1 MFIFVKYLN
10 KIRFLR
16 RNKFMRY
23 VFLIFVVIPNA
34 FSQSNPE
41 ETYSEKDSFV
51 NLEDI
56 VVTATKTPKR
66 KTNSPIIVNVI
77 NSESI
82 RNVQACNLSESLS
95 FQTGLRV
102 ETDCQTCNY
111 TQLRINGMSG
121 GFSQILI
128 NGRPTF
134 SPLMGLY
141 ALEQFPSN
149 MIEKIEVLKGG
160 GSTLYGS
167 SAIGGTV
174 NIITKIP
181 KENSSQIEFNT
192 YSIDRQSNDY
202 SILGNSSIVSTSK
215 KAGVSLF
222 VNKREREAYDYNGD
236 GFSELP
242 YLNNISLGANMYYMI
257 KENQKLDFSFNSIYE
272 NRYGGEITDQNPA
285 HLAEQSEERTHNIFA
300 GGIDYQINFNNYD
313 SSFITYVAYQNTDRE
328 HYTGIKP
335 DDDAIELDA
344 FLKNPP
350 YGVSNVE
357 TINTGFQLNHMIS
370 PFVSGD
376 NVLTLGVD
384 YLHDRVFDE
393 IPSYSYLVDQV
404 SKDLGIFLQSD
415 WEINQKL
422 SLLTGL
428 RADFHNYVDKLIY
441 SPRASLLY
449 KANDNLQFRLGYGTG
464 FRAPQAF
471 DTDLHIAFAGGG
483 ISRVRLSPDLNEEK
497 SESFNLSLNY
507 DKAKENWIAG
517 FTMDL
522 FYNQLN
528 NAFILQ
534 PIGQDEFGE
543 VFEKQNGQSAIIK
556 GINLEA
562 RANFNRLIQ
571 IEGGYTM
578 QSSRFD
584 NAVEYIDEVSGI
596 KEFIRTPDNYG
607 YAVLTYNNYNISST
621 LNYVYTGSMK
631 VPHFAG
637 TPNQLV
643 DEIVTTNSFSE
654 LSLKFN
660 YNIPTDLVSLDL
672 YVGIKNIFNQYQSD
686 FDLGKNRDSNYVYGP
701 AKPRTTYFGVR
712 LNF

>member
-1 MFIFVKYLN
+1 
-10 KIRFLR
+10 
-16 RNKFMRY
+16 MRY
-23 VFLIFVVIPNA
+23 LVLVFVVITNA
-34 FSQSNPE
+34 FSQSILELNYNL
-41 ETYSEKDSFV
+41 TDSIV

-66 KTNSPIIVNVI
+66 KINSPITINVI
-77 NSESI
+77 NSQVI
-82 RNVQACNLSESLS
+82 RDVQACNLSETLS

-149 MIEKIEVLKGG
+149 MIEKIEIMKGG

-192 YSIDRQSNDY
+192 LSIDRQSNDY
-202 SILGNSSIVSTSK
+202 SILGNSSIVSESR

-222 VNKREREAYDYNGD
+222 VNKREREVYDNNQD

-242 YLNNISLGANMYYMI
+242 YLNNISFGANMYYMI
-257 KENQKLDFSFNSIYE
+257 KENQKLDVSFSSIYE
-272 NRYGGEITDQNPA
+272 YRYGGGIKERGPA

-300 GGIDYQINFNNYD
+300 GGIDYQINFNNFD
-313 SSFITYVAYQNTDRE
+313 SSLITYLAYQNTNRE

-335 DDDAIELDA
+335 DDGIELDV
-344 FLKNPP
+344 FLNNPP
-350 YGVSNVE
+350 YGNSYVK
-357 TINTGFQLNHMIS
+357 TLNTGFQLNHMIS
-370 PFVSGD
+370 PFFDGD

-393 IPSYSYLVDQV
+393 IPSYNYLVDQE

-428 RADFHNYVDKLIY
+428 RADFHNYVDKTIY

-449 KANDNLQFRLGYGTG
+449 KANDNLQFRFGYGTG
-464 FRAPQAF
+464 FRAAQAL

-483 ISRVRLSPDLNEEK
+483 ISRVSLSPDLNEEK
-497 SESFNLSLNY
+497 SESLNLSVNY

-517 FTMDL
+517 FTVDL
-522 FYNQLN
+522 FYNQLQ

-543 VFEKQNGQSAIIK
+543 VFEKQNGQGAVIK

-562 RANFNRLIQ
+562 RANFNRVIQ
-571 IEGGYTM
+571 LEGGYTI

-584 NAVEYIDEVSGI
+584 NTVEYIEGISGI
-596 KEFIRTPDNYG
+596 KEFIRTPNNYG
-607 YAVLTYNNYNISST
+607 YAVLTHTKGNISST

-631 VPHFAG
+631 VPHFTGA
-637 TPNQLV
+637 PNQLV

-672 YVGIKNIFNQYQSD
+672 YIGIKNIFNQYQSD
-686 FDLGKNRDSNYVYGP
+686 FDIGKNRDSNYVYGP
-701 AKPRTTYFGVR
+701 AKPRATYFGVM
-712 LNF
+712 LNFQ

>member
-1 MFIFVKYLN
+1 MRKLLIF
-10 KIRFLR
+10 
-16 RNKFMRY
+16 
-23 VFLIFVVIPNA
+23 FVVINNA
-34 FSQSNPE
+34 FSQSIPQVA
-41 ETYSEKDSFV
+41 YSQQDSIL
-51 NLEDI
+51 NLDDI

-66 KTNSPIIVNVI
+66 KTNSPIIINVI
-77 NSESI
+77 NSKVI

-149 MIEKIEVLKGG
+149 MIEKIEVMKGG

-181 KENSSQIEFNT
+181 KENSSQIEFN
-192 YSIDRQSNDY
+192 SHLIDGQAMDY
-202 SILGNSSIVSTSK
+202 SILGNSNIVSESK
-215 KAGVSLF
+215 KAGLSLF
-222 VNKREREAYDYNGD
+222 VNKREREAYDNNND
-236 GFSELP
+236 HFSELP
-242 YLNNISLGANMYYMI
+242 YLNNISFGTNMYYMP
-257 KENQKLDFSFNSIYE
+257 KENQKLDVSFSSIYE
-272 NRYGGEITDQNPA
+272 YRYGGELREQNQA
-285 HLAEQSEERTHNIFA
+285 SLAEQSEERTHNIFA
-300 GGIDYQINFNNYD
+300 GGIDYHINFNNYD
-313 SSFITYVAYQNTDRE
+313 SSLITYLAYQNTDRE

-335 DDDAIELDA
+335 DATAAAALEA
-344 FLKNPP
+344 FLRNPP
-350 YGVSNVE
+350 YGDSYVE
-357 TINTGFQLNHMIS
+357 TLNTGFQLNHMIS
-370 PFVSGD
+370 PFFSGD
-376 NVLTLGVD
+376 NVLTVGVD
-384 YLHDRVFDE
+384 YLYESVFDE
-393 IPSYSYLVDQV
+393 IPLYNYLIDQV

-415 WEINQKL
+415 WEINQNL

-428 RADFHNYVDKLIY
+428 RADFHNYVDKTIF

-449 KANDNLQFRLGYGTG
+449 KANDDLQFRLGYGTG
-464 FRAPQAF
+464 FRAPQAL

-483 ISRVRLSPDLNEEK
+483 VSRVRLSSKLKEES
-497 SESFNLSLNY
+497 SESLNLSVNY
-507 DKAKENWIAG
+507 DKARENWIAG
-517 FTMDL
+517 FTVDL
-522 FYNQLN
+522 FYNQLY

-534 PIGQDEFGE
+534 PIGQDAFGE
-543 VFEKQNGQSAIIK
+543 VFEKQNGQGALIK

-571 IEGGYTM
+571 LEGGYTL
-578 QSSRFD
+578 QSSVFD
-584 NAVEYIDEVSGI
+584 NGVEYIEGIPGI

-607 YAVLTYNNYNISST
+607 YAVITFSKNKISST
-621 LNYVYTGSMK
+621 LNFVYTGSMK

-637 TPNQLV
+637 APNQQV
-643 DEIVTTNSFSE
+643 DEIITTDSFSQ

-660 YNIPTDLVSLDL
+660 YTIPRTNIISLDV
-672 YVGIKNIFNQYQSD
+672 YTGIKNIFNQYQSD
-686 FDLGKNRDSNYVYGP
+686 FDIGKYRDSNFIYGP
-701 AKPRTTYFGVR
+701 AQPRTSYLGVR
-712 LNF
+712 INF

>member
-1 MFIFVKYLN
+1 
-10 KIRFLR
+10 
-16 RNKFMRY
+16 MRY
-23 VFLIFVVIPNA
+23 LVLIFVVITNA

-41 ETYSEKDSFV
+41 ANYFKKDSIV

-82 RNVQACNLSESLS
+82 LNVQACNLSESLS

-149 MIEKIEVLKGG
+149 MIEKIEVMKGG

-181 KENSSQIEFNT
+181 KGNSSQIEFNT
-192 YSIDRQSNDY
+192 HSIDRQSNDY

-215 KAGVSLF
+215 KEGLSLF

-236 GFSELP
+236 RFSELP
-242 YLNNISLGANMYYMI
+242 YLYNISFGANMYYMP
-257 KENQKLDFSFNSIYE
+257 KENQKLDISFSSIYE
-272 NRYGGEITDQNPA
+272 YRCGGEITDQNPA
-285 HLAEQSEERTHNIFA
+285 HLAEQSEERTHNIFS

-313 SSFITYVAYQNTDRE
+313 SSLITYVAYQITDRE

-335 DDDAIELDA
+335 DNDAIELDA

-350 YGVSNVE
+350 YGDSYVQTLNK
-357 TINTGFQLNHMIS
+357 GFQLNHMIS
-370 PFVSGD
+370 PFFDGD

-393 IPSYSYLVDQV
+393 IPSYNYLVDQE

-415 WEINQKL
+415 WEINENI

-428 RADFHNYVDKLIY
+428 RADFHNYVDKTIY

-449 KANDNLQFRLGYGTG
+449 KTNDNLQFRFGYGTG
-464 FRAPQAF
+464 FRAPQAL

-483 ISRVRLSPDLNEEK
+483 ISRVSLSPDLNEEK
-497 SESFNLSLNY
+497 SESLNLSVNY
-507 DKAKENWIAG
+507 DKAKENLIAG
-517 FTMDL
+517 FTVDL
-522 FYNQLN
+522 FYNQLQ

-534 PIGQDEFGE
+534 PIGQDSFGE
-543 VFEKQNGQSAIIK
+543 VFEKQNGQGALIK
-556 GINLEA
+556 GLNLEA
-562 RANFNRLIQ
+562 RANFNRVIQ
-571 IEGGYTM
+571 LEGGYTI

-584 NAVEYIDEVSGI
+584 NAVEYLEGISGI
-596 KEFIRTPDNYG
+596 KEFIRTPENYG
-607 YAVLTYNNYNISST
+607 YAVLTYTNKNISST
-621 LNYVYTGSMK
+621 INYVYTGSMI

-637 TPNQLV
+637 APNQLV

-660 YNIPTDLVSLDL
+660 YNIPTDLISLDL

-686 FDLGKNRDSNYVYGP
+686 FDIGKNRDSNYIYGP

>member
-1 MFIFVKYLN
+1 M
-10 KIRFLR
+10 R

-23 VFLIFVVIPNA
+23 LVLVFVVITNA
-34 FSQSNPE
+34 FSQSILELNYNL
-41 ETYSEKDSFV
+41 TDSIV

-66 KTNSPIIVNVI
+66 KINSPIIINVI
-77 NSESI
+77 NSQAI
-82 RNVQACNLSESLS
+82 RDVQACNLSETLS

-149 MIEKIEVLKGG
+149 MIEKIEIMKGG

-192 YSIDRQSNDY
+192 LSIDRQSNDY
-202 SILGNSSIVSTSK
+202 SILGNSSIISESR

-222 VNKREREAYDYNGD
+222 VNKREREVYDNNQD

-242 YLNNISLGANMYYMI
+242 YLNNISFGANMYYMI
-257 KENQKLDFSFNSIYE
+257 KENQKLDVSFSSIYE
-272 NRYGGEITDQNPA
+272 YRYGGEIKERGPA

-300 GGIDYQINFNNYD
+300 GGIDYQINFNNFD
-313 SSFITYVAYQNTDRE
+313 SSLITYLAYQNTNRE
-328 HYTGIKP
+328 HYTGIIP
-335 DDDAIELDA
+335 DDGIELDV
-344 FLKNPP
+344 FLNNPP
-350 YGVSNVE
+350 YGNSYVK
-357 TINTGFQLNHMIS
+357 TLNTGFQLNHMIS
-370 PFVSGD
+370 PFFDGD

-393 IPSYSYLVDQV
+393 IPSYNYLVNQE

-428 RADFHNYVDKLIY
+428 RADFHNYVDKTIY

-449 KANDNLQFRLGYGTG
+449 KANDNLQFRFGYGTG
-464 FRAPQAF
+464 FRAAQAL

-483 ISRVRLSPDLNEEK
+483 ISRVSLSPDLNEEK
-497 SESFNLSLNY
+497 SESLNLSVNY

-517 FTMDL
+517 FTVDL
-522 FYNQLN
+522 FYNQLQ

-543 VFEKQNGQSAIIK
+543 VFEKQNGQGAVIK

-562 RANFNRLIQ
+562 RANFNRVIQ
-571 IEGGYTM
+571 LEGGYTI

-584 NAVEYIDEVSGI
+584 NTVEYIEGISGI
-596 KEFIRTPDNYG
+596 KEFIRTPNNYG
-607 YAVLTYNNYNISST
+607 YAVLTHTKGNISST

-637 TPNQLV
+637 APNQLV

-672 YVGIKNIFNQYQSD
+672 YIGIKNIFNQYQSD
-686 FDLGKNRDSNYVYGP
+686 FDIGKNRDSNYVYGP
-701 AKPRTTYFGVR
+701 AKPRATYFGVM
-712 LNF
+712 LNFQ

>member
-1 MFIFVKYLN
+1 
-10 KIRFLR
+10 
-16 RNKFMRY
+16 MRY
-23 VFLIFVVIPNA
+23 LILIFVVIPNA
-34 FSQSNPE
+34 FSQSVLELN
-41 ETYSEKDSFV
+41 YSNTDSIV
-51 NLEDI
+51 NLKDI

-66 KTNSPIIVNVI
+66 KINSPVIINVI
-77 NSESI
+77 SSQAI

-95 FQTGLRV
+95 FQSGLRV

-121 GFSQILI
+121 GFSQVLI

-149 MIEKIEVLKGG
+149 MIEKIEVMKGG

-181 KENSSQIEFNT
+181 KENKSQIEFNT
-192 YSIDRQSNDY
+192 LSIDRQSNDY
-202 SILGNSSIVSTSK
+202 SIVGNSSIVSESG
-215 KAGVSLF
+215 KAGASLF
-222 VNKREREAYDYNGD
+222 MNKREREIYDNNQD

-242 YLNNISLGANMYYMI
+242 YLNNISYGANMYYI
-257 KENQKLDFSFNSIYE
+257 LKENQKLDVSFSSIYE
-272 NRYGGEITDQNPA
+272 YRYGGGINMRGPA
-285 HLAEQSEERTHNIFA
+285 HLAEQSEERIHNIFV

-313 SSFITYVAYQNTDRE
+313 SSLITYLAYQNTNRE

-335 DDDAIELDA
+335 DNNGIEMDE
-344 FLKNPP
+344 FLNNPP
-350 YGVSNVE
+350 YGNSYLK
-357 TINTGFQLNHMIS
+357 TLNTGFQLNHMIS
-370 PFVSGD
+370 PFFQGD

-384 YLHDRVFDE
+384 YLQDSVFDN
-393 IPSYSYLVDQV
+393 IPSYNYLVNQE
-404 SKDLGIFLQSD
+404 SKDIGIFIQSD

-428 RADFHNYVDKLIY
+428 RADFHNYVDKTIY

-449 KANDNLQFRLGYGTG
+449 KANDNLQFRFGYGTG
-464 FRAPQAF
+464 FRAPQAL

-483 ISRVRLSPDLNEEK
+483 ISRVSLSPELIEEK
-497 SESFNLSLNY
+497 SESLNLSVNY

-517 FTMDL
+517 FTVDL
-522 FYNQLN
+522 FYNQLQ
-528 NAFILQ
+528 NAFIIQ
-534 PIGQDEFGE
+534 PAGQDEFGE
-543 VFEKQNGQSAIIK
+543 IFEKQNGQGALIK
-556 GINLEA
+556 GINLEV
-562 RANFNRLIQ
+562 RANLNRVIQ
-571 IEGGYTM
+571 LEGGYTI

-584 NAVEYIDEVSGI
+584 TAVEYINGVYGI
-596 KEFIRTPDNYG
+596 KEFIRTPKNYG
-607 YAVLTYNNYNISST
+607 YAVLTHSKDNISST

-637 TPNQLV
+637 APNQLV
-643 DEIVTTNSFSE
+643 DEIFTSDSFSE

-660 YNIPTDLVSLDL
+660 YNIPTDLVSIDL
-672 YVGIKNIFNQYQSD
+672 YVGIKNIFNQYQND
-686 FDLGKNRDSNYVYGP
+686 FDIGKNRDSNYVYGP
-701 AKPRTTYFGVR
+701 AKPRAIYFGVR

>member
-1 MFIFVKYLN
+1 M
-10 KIRFLR
+10 R

-23 VFLIFVVIPNA
+23 LVLVFVVITNA
-34 FSQSNPE
+34 FSQSILELN
-41 ETYSEKDSFV
+41 YNLSDSVV

-66 KTNSPIIVNVI
+66 KINSPIIINVI
-77 NSESI
+77 NSQVI
-82 RNVQACNLSESLS
+82 RDVQACNLSETLS

-149 MIEKIEVLKGG
+149 MIEKIEIMKGG

-192 YSIDRQSNDY
+192 LSIDRQSNDY
-202 SILGNSSIVSTSK
+202 SIHGNSSIVSESR

-222 VNKREREAYDYNGD
+222 VNKREREVYDNNQD

-242 YLNNISLGANMYYMI
+242 YLNNISFGANMYYML
-257 KENQKLDFSFNSIYE
+257 KENQKLDVSFSSIYE
-272 NRYGGEITDQNPA
+272 YRYGGGIKERGPA

-300 GGIDYQINFNNYD
+300 GGIDYQINFNNFD
-313 SSFITYVAYQNTDRE
+313 SSLITYLAYQNTNRE

-335 DDDAIELDA
+335 DDGIELDV
-344 FLKNPP
+344 FLNNPP
-350 YGVSNVE
+350 YGNSYVK
-357 TINTGFQLNHMIS
+357 TLNTGFQLNHMIS
-370 PFVSGD
+370 PFFDGD

-393 IPSYSYLVDQV
+393 IPSYNYLVDQE

-428 RADFHNYVDKLIY
+428 RADFHNYVDKTIY

-449 KANDNLQFRLGYGTG
+449 KANDNLQFRFGYGTG
-464 FRAPQAF
+464 FRAAQAL

-483 ISRVRLSPDLNEEK
+483 ISRVSLSPDLNEEK
-497 SESFNLSLNY
+497 SESLNLSVNY

-517 FTMDL
+517 FTVDL
-522 FYNQLN
+522 FYNQLQ

-534 PIGQDEFGE
+534 PISQDEFGE
-543 VFEKQNGQSAIIK
+543 VFEKQNGQGAVIK

-562 RANFNRLIQ
+562 RANFNRVIQ
-571 IEGGYTM
+571 LEGGYTI

-584 NAVEYIDEVSGI
+584 NTVEYIEGISGI
-596 KEFIRTPDNYG
+596 KEFIRTPNNYG
-607 YAVLTYNNYNISST
+607 YAVLTHTKGNISST

-637 TPNQLV
+637 APNQLV

-672 YVGIKNIFNQYQSD
+672 YIGIKNIFNQYQSD
-686 FDLGKNRDSNYVYGP
+686 FDIGKNRDSNYVYGP
-701 AKPRTTYFGVR
+701 AKPRATYFGVM
-712 LNF
+712 LNFQ

>member
-1 MFIFVKYLN
+1 
-10 KIRFLR
+10 
-16 RNKFMRY
+16 MRY
-23 VFLIFVVIPNA
+23 LFLIFVVIPNA

-41 ETYSEKDSFV
+41 ETNSEKDTFI

-192 YSIDRQSNDY
+192 HSIDRQSNDY
-202 SILGNSSIVSTSK
+202 SILGNSSIVSASK

-242 YLNNISLGANMYYMI
+242 YLNNISVGANMYYMVN
-257 KENQKLDFSFNSIYE
+257 ENQKLDFSFSSIYE

-313 SSFITYVAYQNTDRE
+313 SSFITFVAYQNTDRE

-350 YGVSNVE
+350 YGVSYVE

-370 PFVSGD
+370 PFFSGD

-404 SKDLGIFLQSD
+404 SKGLGIFLQSD

-483 ISRVRLSPDLNEEK
+483 ISRVNLSPDLNEEK

-571 IEGGYTM
+571 IEGGYTI

-584 NAVEYIDEVSGI
+584 NAVEYIDEVPGI

-621 LNYVYTGSMK
+621 LNYLYTGSMK

-660 YNIPTDLVSLDL
+660 YNIPTALVSLDL

>member
-1 MFIFVKYLN
+1 M
-10 KIRFLR
+10 R

-23 VFLIFVVIPNA
+23 LVLVFVVITNA
-34 FSQSNPE
+34 FSQSILELNYNL
-41 ETYSEKDSFV
+41 TDSIV

-66 KTNSPIIVNVI
+66 KINSPIIINVI
-77 NSESI
+77 NSQAI
-82 RNVQACNLSESLS
+82 RDVQACNLSETLS

-149 MIEKIEVLKGG
+149 MIEKIEIMKGG

-192 YSIDRQSNDY
+192 LSIDRQSNDY
-202 SILGNSSIVSTSK
+202 SIHGNSSIVSESR

-222 VNKREREAYDYNGD
+222 VNKREREVYDNNQD

-242 YLNNISLGANMYYMI
+242 YLNNISFGANMYYML
-257 KENQKLDFSFNSIYE
+257 KENQKLDVSFSSIYE
-272 NRYGGEITDQNPA
+272 YRYGGGIKERGPA

-300 GGIDYQINFNNYD
+300 GGIDYQINFNNFD
-313 SSFITYVAYQNTDRE
+313 SSLITYLAYQNTNRE

-335 DDDAIELDA
+335 DDGIELDV
-344 FLKNPP
+344 FLNNPP
-350 YGVSNVE
+350 YGNSYVK
-357 TINTGFQLNHMIS
+357 TLNTGFQLNHMIS
-370 PFVSGD
+370 PFFDGD

-393 IPSYSYLVDQV
+393 IPSYNYLVDQE

-428 RADFHNYVDKLIY
+428 RADFHNYVDKTIY

-449 KANDNLQFRLGYGTG
+449 KANDNLQFRFGYGTG
-464 FRAPQAF
+464 FRAAQAL

-483 ISRVRLSPDLNEEK
+483 ISRVSLSPDLNEEK
-497 SESFNLSLNY
+497 SESLNLSVNY

-517 FTMDL
+517 FTVDL
-522 FYNQLN
+522 FYNQLQ

-534 PIGQDEFGE
+534 PISQDEFGE
-543 VFEKQNGQSAIIK
+543 VFEKQNGQGAVIK

-562 RANFNRLIQ
+562 RANFNRVIQ
-571 IEGGYTM
+571 LEGGYTI

-584 NAVEYIDEVSGI
+584 NTVEYIEGISGI
-596 KEFIRTPDNYG
+596 KEFIRTPNNYG
-607 YAVLTYNNYNISST
+607 YAVLTHTKGNISST

-637 TPNQLV
+637 APNQLV

-672 YVGIKNIFNQYQSD
+672 YIGIKNIFNQYQSD
-686 FDLGKNRDSNYVYGP
+686 FDIGKNRDSNYVYGP
-701 AKPRTTYFGVR
+701 AKPRATYFGVM
-712 LNF
+712 LNFQ

>member
-1 MFIFVKYLN
+1 M
-10 KIRFLR
+10 R

-23 VFLIFVVIPNA
+23 LVLVFVVITNA
-34 FSQSNPE
+34 FSQSILELN
-41 ETYSEKDSFV
+41 YNLSDSVV

-66 KTNSPIIVNVI
+66 KINSPIIINVI
-77 NSESI
+77 NSQVI
-82 RNVQACNLSESLS
+82 RDVQACNLSETLS

-149 MIEKIEVLKGG
+149 MIEKIEIMKGG

-192 YSIDRQSNDY
+192 LSIDRQSNDY
-202 SILGNSSIVSTSK
+202 SILGNSSIISESR

-222 VNKREREAYDYNGD
+222 VNKREREVYDNNQD

-242 YLNNISLGANMYYMI
+242 YLNNISFGANMYYMI
-257 KENQKLDFSFNSIYE
+257 KENQKLDVSFSSIYE
-272 NRYGGEITDQNPA
+272 YRYGGGIKERGPA

-300 GGIDYQINFNNYD
+300 GGIDYQINFNNFD
-313 SSFITYVAYQNTDRE
+313 SSLITYLAYQNTNRE

-335 DDDAIELDA
+335 DDGIELDV
-344 FLKNPP
+344 FLNNPP
-350 YGVSNVE
+350 YGNSYVK
-357 TINTGFQLNHMIS
+357 TLNTGFQLNHMIS
-370 PFVSGD
+370 PFFVGD

-393 IPSYSYLVDQV
+393 IPSYNYLVDQE

-428 RADFHNYVDKLIY
+428 RADFHNYVDKTIY

-449 KANDNLQFRLGYGTG
+449 KANDNLQFRFGYGTG
-464 FRAPQAF
+464 FRAAQAL

-483 ISRVRLSPDLNEEK
+483 ISRVSLSPDLNEEK
-497 SESFNLSLNY
+497 SESLNLSVNY

-517 FTMDL
+517 FTVDL
-522 FYNQLN
+522 FYNQLQ

-534 PIGQDEFGE
+534 PISQDEFGE
-543 VFEKQNGQSAIIK
+543 VFEKQNGQGAVIK

-562 RANFNRLIQ
+562 RANFNRVIQ
-571 IEGGYTM
+571 LEGGYTI

-584 NAVEYIDEVSGI
+584 NTVEYIEGISGI
-596 KEFIRTPDNYG
+596 KEFVRTPNNYG
-607 YAVLTYNNYNISST
+607 YAVLTHTKGNISST

-637 TPNQLV
+637 APNQLV

-672 YVGIKNIFNQYQSD
+672 YIGIKNIFNQYQSD
-686 FDLGKNRDSNYVYGP
+686 FDIGKNRDSNYVYGP
-701 AKPRTTYFGVR
+701 AKPRATYFGVM
-712 LNF
+712 LNFQ

>member
-1 MFIFVKYLN
+1 
-10 KIRFLR
+10 
-16 RNKFMRY
+16 MRY
-23 VFLIFVVIPNA
+23 LFLIFVVIPNA
-34 FSQSNPE
+34 FSQSKLE
-41 ETYSEKDSFV
+41 ETYSKKDSFV

-66 KTNSPIIVNVI
+66 KTNSPIIINVI

-134 SPLMGLY
+134 NPLMGLY

-181 KENSSQIEFNT
+181 KENSSQIEFST

-202 SILGNSSIVSTSK
+202 SILGNSSIVSASK

-222 VNKREREAYDYNGD
+222 VNKREREAYDNND
-236 GFSELP
+236 DRFSELP
-242 YLNNISLGANMYYMI
+242 YLNNISFGANMYYMP
-257 KENQKLDFSFNSIYE
+257 KENQKLDFNFNYIYE

-313 SSFITYVAYQNTDRE
+313 SSFITYLAYQNTDRD

-335 DDDAIELDA
+335 DDDSIELDA

-350 YGVSNVE
+350 YGVSYVE

-370 PFVSGD
+370 PFFSGD

-483 ISRVRLSPDLNEEK
+483 ISRVSLSPDLNEEK

-571 IEGGYTM
+571 LEGGYTI
-578 QSSRFD
+578 QSSTFN
-584 NAVEYIDEVSGI
+584 NAVEYIEGIPRI
-596 KEFIRTPDNYG
+596 KEFIRTPDDYG
-607 YAVLTYNNYNISST
+607 YAVLTYTKNNISST

-637 TPNQLV
+637 APNQLV
-643 DEIVTTNSFSE
+643 DEIVTTDSFSE

-660 YNIPTDLVSLDL
+660 YNIPTDIISLDL
-672 YVGIKNIFNQYQSD
+672 YAGIKNIFNQYQSD
-686 FDLGKNRDSNYVYGP
+686 FDLGKSRDSNYVYGP

>member
-1 MFIFVKYLN
+1 
-10 KIRFLR
+10 
-16 RNKFMRY
+16 MRY
-23 VFLIFVVIPNA
+23 LFLIFVVIPNA
-34 FSQSNPE
+34 FSQSKLE
-41 ETYSEKDSFV
+41 ETYSKKDSFV

-66 KTNSPIIVNVI
+66 KTNSPIIINVI

-149 MIEKIEVLKGG
+149 MIEKIEIMKGG

-192 YSIDRQSNDY
+192 LSIDRQSNDY
-202 SILGNSSIVSTSK
+202 SIHGNSSIVSESR

-222 VNKREREAYDYNGD
+222 VNKREREVYDNNQD

-242 YLNNISLGANMYYMI
+242 YLNNISFGANMYYMLE
-257 KENQKLDFSFNSIYE
+257 ENQKLDVSFSSIYE
-272 NRYGGEITDQNPA
+272 YRYGGGIKERGPA

-300 GGIDYQINFNNYD
+300 GGIDYQINFNNFD
-313 SSFITYVAYQNTDRE
+313 SSLITYLAYQNTNRE

-335 DDDAIELDA
+335 DDGIELDV
-344 FLKNPP
+344 FLNNPP
-350 YGVSNVE
+350 YGNSYVK
-357 TINTGFQLNHMIS
+357 TLNTGFQLNHMIS
-370 PFVSGD
+370 PFFDGD

-393 IPSYSYLVDQV
+393 IPSYNYLVDQE

-428 RADFHNYVDKLIY
+428 RADFHNYVDKTIY

-449 KANDNLQFRLGYGTG
+449 KANDNLQFRFGYGTG
-464 FRAPQAF
+464 FRAAQAL

-483 ISRVRLSPDLNEEK
+483 ISRVSLSPDLNEEK
-497 SESFNLSLNY
+497 SESLNLSVNY

-517 FTMDL
+517 FTVDL
-522 FYNQLN
+522 FYNQLQ

-543 VFEKQNGQSAIIK
+543 VFEKQNGQGAVIK

-562 RANFNRLIQ
+562 RANFNRVIQ
-571 IEGGYTM
+571 LEGGYTI

-584 NAVEYIDEVSGI
+584 NTVEYIEGISGI
-596 KEFIRTPDNYG
+596 KEFIRTPNNYG
-607 YAVLTYNNYNISST
+607 YAVLTHTKGNISST

-637 TPNQLV
+637 APNQLV

-672 YVGIKNIFNQYQSD
+672 YIGIKNIFNQYQSD
-686 FDLGKNRDSNYVYGP
+686 FDIGKNRDSNYVYGP
-701 AKPRTTYFGVR
+701 AKPRATYFGVM
-712 LNF
+712 LNFQ

>member
-1 MFIFVKYLN
+1 M
-10 KIRFLR
+10 R

-23 VFLIFVVIPNA
+23 LVLVFVVITNA
-34 FSQSNPE
+34 FSQSILELNYNL
-41 ETYSEKDSFV
+41 TDSIV

-66 KTNSPIIVNVI
+66 KINSPIIINVI
-77 NSESI
+77 NSQAI
-82 RNVQACNLSESLS
+82 RDVQACNLSETLS

-149 MIEKIEVLKGG
+149 MIEKIEIMKGG

-192 YSIDRQSNDY
+192 LSIDRQSNDY
-202 SILGNSSIVSTSK
+202 SILGNSSIISESR

-222 VNKREREAYDYNGD
+222 VNKREREVYDNNQD

-242 YLNNISLGANMYYMI
+242 YLNNISFGANMYYMI
-257 KENQKLDFSFNSIYE
+257 KENQKLDVSFSSIYE
-272 NRYGGEITDQNPA
+272 YRYGGGIKERGPA

-300 GGIDYQINFNNYD
+300 GGIDYQINFNNFD
-313 SSFITYVAYQNTDRE
+313 SSLITYLAYQNTNRE

-335 DDDAIELDA
+335 DDGIELDV
-344 FLKNPP
+344 FLNNPP
-350 YGVSNVE
+350 YGNSYVK
-357 TINTGFQLNHMIS
+357 TLNTGFQLNHMIS
-370 PFVSGD
+370 PFFDGD

-393 IPSYSYLVDQV
+393 IPSYNYLVDQE

-428 RADFHNYVDKLIY
+428 RADFHNYVDKTIY

-449 KANDNLQFRLGYGTG
+449 KANDNLQFRFGYGTG
-464 FRAPQAF
+464 FRAAQAL

-483 ISRVRLSPDLNEEK
+483 ISRVSLSPDLNEEK
-497 SESFNLSLNY
+497 SESLNLSVNY

-517 FTMDL
+517 FTVDL
-522 FYNQLN
+522 FYNQLQ

-543 VFEKQNGQSAIIK
+543 VFEKQNGQGAVIK

-562 RANFNRLIQ
+562 RANFNRVIQ
-571 IEGGYTM
+571 LEGGYTI

-584 NAVEYIDEVSGI
+584 NTVEYIEGISGI
-596 KEFIRTPDNYG
+596 KEFVRTPNNYG
-607 YAVLTYNNYNISST
+607 YAVLTHTKGNISST

-637 TPNQLV
+637 APNQLV

-672 YVGIKNIFNQYQSD
+672 YIGIKNIFNQYQSD
-686 FDLGKNRDSNYVYGP
+686 FDIGKNRDSNYVYGP
-701 AKPRTTYFGVR
+701 AKPRATYFGVM
-712 LNF
+712 LNFQ

>member
-1 MFIFVKYLN
+1 M
-10 KIRFLR
+10 R

-23 VFLIFVVIPNA
+23 LVLVFVVITNA
-34 FSQSNPE
+34 FSQSILELN
-41 ETYSEKDSFV
+41 YNLSDSVV

-66 KTNSPIIVNVI
+66 KINSPIIINVI
-77 NSESI
+77 NSQVI
-82 RNVQACNLSESLS
+82 RDVQACNLSETLS

-149 MIEKIEVLKGG
+149 MIEKIEIMKGG

-192 YSIDRQSNDY
+192 LSIDRQSNDY
-202 SILGNSSIVSTSK
+202 SILGNSSIISESR

-222 VNKREREAYDYNGD
+222 VNKREREVYDNNQD

-242 YLNNISLGANMYYMI
+242 YLNNISFGANMYYML
-257 KENQKLDFSFNSIYE
+257 KENQKLDVSFSSIYE
-272 NRYGGEITDQNPA
+272 YRYGGGIKERGPA

-300 GGIDYQINFNNYD
+300 GGIDYQINFNNFD
-313 SSFITYVAYQNTDRE
+313 SSLITYLAYQNTNRE

-335 DDDAIELDA
+335 DDGIELDV
-344 FLKNPP
+344 FLNNPP
-350 YGVSNVE
+350 YGNSYVK
-357 TINTGFQLNHMIS
+357 TLNTGFQLNHMIS
-370 PFVSGD
+370 PFFDGD

-393 IPSYSYLVDQV
+393 IPSYNYLVDQE

-428 RADFHNYVDKLIY
+428 RADFHNYVDKTIY

-449 KANDNLQFRLGYGTG
+449 KANDNLQFRFGYGTG
-464 FRAPQAF
+464 FRAAQAL

-483 ISRVRLSPDLNEEK
+483 ISRVSLSPDLNEEK
-497 SESFNLSLNY
+497 SESLNLSVNY

-517 FTMDL
+517 FTVDL
-522 FYNQLN
+522 FYNQLQ

-534 PIGQDEFGE
+534 PISQDEFGE
-543 VFEKQNGQSAIIK
+543 VFEKQNGQGAVIK

-562 RANFNRLIQ
+562 RANFNRVIQ
-571 IEGGYTM
+571 LEGGYTI

-584 NAVEYIDEVSGI
+584 NTVEYIEGISGI
-596 KEFIRTPDNYG
+596 KEFIRTPNNYG
-607 YAVLTYNNYNISST
+607 YAVLTHTKGNISST

-637 TPNQLV
+637 APNQLV

-672 YVGIKNIFNQYQSD
+672 YIGIKNIFNQYQSD
-686 FDLGKNRDSNYVYGP
+686 FDIGKNRDSNYVYGP
-701 AKPRTTYFGVR
+701 AKPRATYFGVR
-712 LNF
+712 LNFQ

>member
-1 MFIFVKYLN
+1 
-10 KIRFLR
+10 
-16 RNKFMRY
+16 MRY
-23 VFLIFVVIPNA
+23 LVLVFVIITNA
-34 FSQSNPE
+34 FSQSILELNYNL
-41 ETYSEKDSFV
+41 TDSIV

-66 KTNSPIIVNVI
+66 KINSPIIINVI
-77 NSESI
+77 NSQAI
-82 RNVQACNLSESLS
+82 RNVQACDLSESLS

-149 MIEKIEVLKGG
+149 MIEKIEVMKGG

-192 YSIDRQSNDY
+192 LSIDQQSNDY
-202 SILGNSSIVSTSK
+202 SILGNSSIVSESR

-222 VNKREREAYDYNGD
+222 VNKREREVYDNNQD

-242 YLNNISLGANMYYMI
+242 YLNNISFGANMYYMF
-257 KENQKLDFSFNSIYE
+257 KENQKLDVSFSSIYE
-272 NRYGGEITDQNPA
+272 YRYGGGIKERGPA

-300 GGIDYQINFNNYD
+300 GGIDYQINFNNFD
-313 SSFITYVAYQNTDRE
+313 SSLITYLAYQNTNRE

-335 DDDAIELDA
+335 DDGIELDV
-344 FLKNPP
+344 FLNNPP
-350 YGVSNVE
+350 YGNSYVK
-357 TINTGFQLNHMIS
+357 TLNTGFQLNHMIS
-370 PFVSGD
+370 PFFDGD

-393 IPSYSYLVDQV
+393 IPSYNYLVDQE

-428 RADFHNYVDKLIY
+428 RADFHNYVDKTIY

-449 KANDNLQFRLGYGTG
+449 KANDNLQFRFGYGTG
-464 FRAPQAF
+464 FRAAQAL

-483 ISRVRLSPDLNEEK
+483 ISKVSLSPDLNEEK
-497 SESFNLSLNY
+497 SESLNLSVNY
-507 DKAKENWIAG
+507 DKAKENLIAG
-517 FTMDL
+517 FTVDL
-522 FYNQLN
+522 FYNQLQ

-543 VFEKQNGQSAIIK
+543 VFEKQNGQGAVIK

-562 RANFNRLIQ
+562 RANFNRVIQ
-571 IEGGYTM
+571 LEGGYTI

-584 NAVEYIDEVSGI
+584 NTVEYIEGISGI
-596 KEFIRTPDNYG
+596 KEFTRTPNNYG
-607 YAVLTYNNYNISST
+607 YAVLTHTKGNISST

-637 TPNQLV
+637 APNQLV

-672 YVGIKNIFNQYQSD
+672 YIGIKNIFNQYQSD
-686 FDLGKNRDSNYVYGP
+686 FDIGKNRDSNYVYGP
-701 AKPRTTYFGVR
+701 AKPRATYFGVR

>member
-1 MFIFVKYLN
+1 
-10 KIRFLR
+10 
-16 RNKFMRY
+16 MRY
-23 VFLIFVVIPNA
+23 LILFFILSTKA
-34 FSQSNPE
+34 FSQSNNVT
-41 ETYSEKDSFV
+41 TYSQKDTIV
-51 NLEDI
+51 NLDDI

-66 KTNSPIIVNVI
+66 KTNSPIIINIV

-82 RNVQACNLSESLS
+82 RNVQACNISESLS

-149 MIEKIEVLKGG
+149 MIEKIEIMKGG

-181 KENSSQIEFNT
+181 KENSSQIEFST
-192 YSIDRQSNDY
+192 HLIDGQSSDY
-202 SILGNSSIVSTSK
+202 YILGNSSIVSESK
-215 KAGVSLF
+215 KVGLSLF
-222 VNKREREAYDYNGD
+222 VNKREREVYDNNND
-236 GFSELP
+236 RFSELP
-242 YLNNISLGANMYYMI
+242 YLNNISFGANMYFI
-257 KENQKLDFSFNSIYE
+257 PNENQKLDVSFSSIYE
-272 NRYGGEITDQNPA
+272 YRYGGEITDQNVP
-285 HLAEQSEERTHNIFA
+285 HLAEQSEERKHNIFA

-313 SSFITYVAYQNTDRE
+313 SSLITYLAYQNTDRE

-335 DDDAIELDA
+335 NEDANKIDD
-344 FLKNPP
+344 FLNNPP
-350 YGVSNVE
+350 YGDSYVK
-357 TINTGFQLNHMIS
+357 TLNTGFQLNHMIS
-370 PFVSGD
+370 PFFSGD
-376 NVLTLGVD
+376 NVLTFGVD
-384 YLHDRVFDE
+384 YLYDSVFDE
-393 IPSYSYLVDQV
+393 IKSYNYLVDQV

-415 WEINQKL
+415 WEINLKL

-428 RADFHNYVDKLIY
+428 RADFHNYIDKTIF

-449 KANDNLQFRLGYGTG
+449 KVAEDLQFRFGYATG
-464 FRAPQAF
+464 FRAPQAL

-483 ISRVRLSPDLNEEK
+483 ISRVSLSPKLKEEK
-497 SESFNLSLNY
+497 SESFNLSINY

-517 FTMDL
+517 FTLDL
-522 FYNQLN
+522 FYNQLQ
-528 NAFILQ
+528 NAFILE
-534 PIGQDEFGE
+534 PIGQDTFGE
-543 VFEKQNGQSAIIK
+543 IFEKQNGQGALIK

-562 RANFNRLIQ
+562 RANFNRIIQ
-571 IEGGYTM
+571 LECGYTV

-584 NAVEYIDEVSGI
+584 NTVEYIEGTPGT

-607 YAVLTYNNYNISST
+607 YAVLTYTKNNISST
-621 LNYVYTGSMK
+621 LNYVYTGSMI

-637 TPNQLV
+637 APSQLY
-643 DEIVTTNSFSE
+643 DEIFTTNSFSE
-654 LSLKFN
+654 ISTKFN
-660 YNIPTDLVSLDL
+660 YNIPTNNISIDI
-672 YVGIKNIFNQYQSD
+672 YAGIKNIFNQYQSD
-686 FDLGKNRDSNYVYGP
+686 SDIGKNRDSNFIYGP
-701 AKPRTTYFGVR
+701 SQPRTTYIGVR
-712 LNF
+712 VNF

>member
-1 MFIFVKYLN
+1 MIFVIHNTLM
-10 KIRFLR
+10 
-16 RNKFMRY
+16 RN
-23 VFLIFVVIPNA
+23 LIFFFVATSV
-34 FSQSNPE
+34 FSQINPE
-41 ETYSEKDSFV
+41 ITYSQKDSIV

-66 KTNSPIIVNVI
+66 KTNSPIIINII
-77 NSESI
+77 NSQSI

-149 MIEKIEVLKGG
+149 MIEKIEIMKGG

-192 YSIDRQSNDY
+192 HSIDRQSNDY
-202 SILGNSSIVSTSK
+202 SVVGNSSIVSESK
-215 KAGVSLF
+215 KTGVSLF
-222 VNKREREAYDYNGD
+222 VNKREREAYDNND
-236 GFSELP
+236 DRFSELP
-242 YLNNISLGANMYYMI
+242 YLNNISFGANMYYMH
-257 KENQKLDFSFNSIYE
+257 KENQKLDLNFSSIYE
-272 NRYGGEITDQNPA
+272 YRYGGEITDQNPA
-285 HLAEQSEERTHNIFA
+285 HLADQSEERMHNIFS

-313 SSFITYVAYQNTDRE
+313 SSLITYVAYQNTDRE

-335 DDDAIELDA
+335 DDDDAIEMDA

-350 YGVSNVE
+350 YGDSYVE

-370 PFVSGD
+370 PFFSGD

-384 YLHDRVFDE
+384 YLHEGVFDE
-393 IPSYSYLVDQV
+393 IPSYNYLVDQV
-404 SKDLGIFLQSD
+404 SKDLGVFFQSD
-415 WEINQKL
+415 WEINQNL

-428 RADFHNYVDKLIY
+428 RGDFHNYVEKTIY

-449 KANDNLQFRLGYGTG
+449 KANDDVQFRIGYGTG
-464 FRAPQAF
+464 FRAPQAL

-483 ISRVRLSPDLNEEK
+483 ISRVILSPELKEEK
-497 SESFNLSLNY
+497 SESFNLSVNY

-517 FTMDL
+517 FTVDL
-522 FYNQLN
+522 FYNQLQ
-528 NAFILQ
+528 NAFILH
-534 PIGQDEFGE
+534 PVGEDEFGE
-543 VFEKQNGQSAIIK
+543 VFEKQNGQGALIK
-556 GINLEA
+556 GINFEV
-562 RANFNRLIQ
+562 RANFNRVIQ
-571 IEGGYTM
+571 LEGGYTI
-578 QSSRFD
+578 QSSMFD
-584 NAVEYIDEVSGI
+584 NPVEYIKGISGI

-607 YAVLTYNNYNISST
+607 YSVLTYTKNNISST

-637 TPNQLV
+637 ALNQLV
-643 DEIVTTNSFSE
+643 DEIVTTDSFSE

-660 YNIPTDLVSLDL
+660 YTIPTDIISLDL
-672 YVGIKNIFNQYQSD
+672 YTGIKNIFNQYQSD
-686 FDLGKNRDSNYVYGP
+686 FDIGKSRDSNYIYGP
-701 AKPRTTYFGVR
+701 AQPRTTYFGVR
-712 LNF
+712 LNY

>member
-1 MFIFVKYLN
+1 M
-10 KIRFLR
+10 R

-23 VFLIFVVIPNA
+23 LVLVFVVITNA
-34 FSQSNPE
+34 FSQSILELN
-41 ETYSEKDSFV
+41 YNLSDSIV

-66 KTNSPIIVNVI
+66 KINSPIIINVI
-77 NSESI
+77 NSQVI
-82 RNVQACNLSESLS
+82 RDVQACNLSETLS

-149 MIEKIEVLKGG
+149 MIEKIEIMKGG

-192 YSIDRQSNDY
+192 LSIDRQSNDY
-202 SILGNSSIVSTSK
+202 SILGNSSIVSESR

-222 VNKREREAYDYNGD
+222 VNKREREVYDNNQD

-242 YLNNISLGANMYYMI
+242 YLNNISFGANMYYMI
-257 KENQKLDFSFNSIYE
+257 KENQKLDVSFSSIYE
-272 NRYGGEITDQNPA
+272 YRYGGGIKERGPA

-300 GGIDYQINFNNYD
+300 GGIDYQINFNNFD
-313 SSFITYVAYQNTDRE
+313 SSLITYLAYQNTNRE

-335 DDDAIELDA
+335 DDGIELDV
-344 FLKNPP
+344 FLNNPP
-350 YGVSNVE
+350 YGNSYVK
-357 TINTGFQLNHMIS
+357 TLNTGFQLNHMIS
-370 PFVSGD
+370 PFFDGD

-393 IPSYSYLVDQV
+393 IPSYNYLVDQE

-428 RADFHNYVDKLIY
+428 RADFHNYVDKTIY

-449 KANDNLQFRLGYGTG
+449 KANDNLQFRFGYGTG
-464 FRAPQAF
+464 FRAAQAL

-483 ISRVRLSPDLNEEK
+483 ISRVSLSPDLNEEK
-497 SESFNLSLNY
+497 SESLNLSVNY

-517 FTMDL
+517 FTVDL
-522 FYNQLN
+522 FYNQLQ

-534 PIGQDEFGE
+534 PISQDEFGE
-543 VFEKQNGQSAIIK
+543 VFEKQNGQGAVIK

-562 RANFNRLIQ
+562 RANFNRVIQ
-571 IEGGYTM
+571 LEGGYTI

-584 NAVEYIDEVSGI
+584 NTVEYIEGISGI
-596 KEFIRTPDNYG
+596 KEFIRTPNNYG
-607 YAVLTYNNYNISST
+607 YAVLTHTKGNISST

-637 TPNQLV
+637 APNQLV

-672 YVGIKNIFNQYQSD
+672 YIGIKNIFNQYQSD
-686 FDLGKNRDSNYVYGP
+686 FDIGKNRDSNYVYGP
-701 AKPRTTYFGVR
+701 AKPRATYFGVM
-712 LNF
+712 LNFQ

>member
-1 MFIFVKYLN
+1 
-10 KIRFLR
+10 
-16 RNKFMRY
+16 
-23 VFLIFVVIPNA
+23 
-34 FSQSNPE
+34 
-41 ETYSEKDSFV
+41 
-51 NLEDI
+51 
-56 VVTATKTPKR
+56 
-66 KTNSPIIVNVI
+66 
-77 NSESI
+77 
-82 RNVQACNLSESLS
+82 
-95 FQTGLRV
+95 
-102 ETDCQTCNY
+102 
-111 TQLRINGMSG
+111 
-121 GFSQILI
+121 
-128 NGRPTF
+128 
-134 SPLMGLY
+134 MGLY

-181 KENSSQIEFNT
+181 KENSSQIEFST

-202 SILGNSSIVSTSK
+202 SILGNSSIVSASK

-222 VNKREREAYDYNGD
+222 VNKREREAYDNND
-236 GFSELP
+236 DRFSELP
-242 YLNNISLGANMYYMI
+242 YLNNISFGANMYYMP
-257 KENQKLDFSFNSIYE
+257 KENQKLDFNFNYIYE

-313 SSFITYVAYQNTDRE
+313 SSFITYLAYQNTDRD

-335 DDDAIELDA
+335 DDDSIELDA

-350 YGVSNVE
+350 YGVSYVE

-370 PFVSGD
+370 PFFSGD

-483 ISRVRLSPDLNEEK
+483 ISRVSLSPDLNEEK
-497 SESFNLSLNY
+497 SESFYLSLNY

-571 IEGGYTM
+571 LEGGYTI
-578 QSSRFD
+578 QSSTFN
-584 NAVEYIDEVSGI
+584 NAVEYIEGIPRI

-607 YAVLTYNNYNISST
+607 YAVLTYTKNNISST

-637 TPNQLV
+637 APNQLV
-643 DEIVTTNSFSE
+643 DEIVTTDSFSE

-660 YNIPTDLVSLDL
+660 YNIPTDIISLDL
-672 YVGIKNIFNQYQSD
+672 YAGIKNIFNQYQSD
-686 FDLGKNRDSNYVYGP
+686 FDLGKSRDSNYVYGP

>member
-1 MFIFVKYLN
+1 
-10 KIRFLR
+10 
-16 RNKFMRY
+16 MRY
-23 VFLIFVVIPNA
+23 LVLVFVVITNA
-34 FSQSNPE
+34 FSQSILELN
-41 ETYSEKDSFV
+41 YNLSDSVV

-66 KTNSPIIVNVI
+66 KINSPIIINVI
-77 NSESI
+77 NSQVI
-82 RNVQACNLSESLS
+82 RDVQACNLSETLS

-149 MIEKIEVLKGG
+149 MIEKIEIMKGG

-192 YSIDRQSNDY
+192 LSIDRQSNDY
-202 SILGNSSIVSTSK
+202 SIHGNSSIVSESR

-222 VNKREREAYDYNGD
+222 VNKREREVYDNNQD

-242 YLNNISLGANMYYMI
+242 YLNNISFGANMYYMI
-257 KENQKLDFSFNSIYE
+257 KENQKLDVSFSSIYE
-272 NRYGGEITDQNPA
+272 YRYGGGIKERGPA

-300 GGIDYQINFNNYD
+300 GGIDYQINFNNFD
-313 SSFITYVAYQNTDRE
+313 SSLITYLAYQNTNRE

-335 DDDAIELDA
+335 DDGIELDV
-344 FLKNPP
+344 FLNNPP
-350 YGVSNVE
+350 YGNSYVK
-357 TINTGFQLNHMIS
+357 TLNTGFQLNHMIS
-370 PFVSGD
+370 PFFDGD

-393 IPSYSYLVDQV
+393 IPSYNYLVDQE

-428 RADFHNYVDKLIY
+428 RADFHNYVDKTIY

-449 KANDNLQFRLGYGTG
+449 KANDNLQFRFGYGTG
-464 FRAPQAF
+464 FRAAQAL

-483 ISRVRLSPDLNEEK
+483 ISRVSLSPDLNEEK
-497 SESFNLSLNY
+497 SESLNLSVNY

-517 FTMDL
+517 FTVDL
-522 FYNQLN
+522 FYNQLQ

-534 PIGQDEFGE
+534 PISQDEFGE
-543 VFEKQNGQSAIIK
+543 VFEKQNGQGAVIK

-562 RANFNRLIQ
+562 RANFNRVIQ
-571 IEGGYTM
+571 LEGGYTI

-584 NAVEYIDEVSGI
+584 NTVEYIEGISGI
-596 KEFIRTPDNYG
+596 KEFIRTPNNYG
-607 YAVLTYNNYNISST
+607 YAVLTHTKGNISST

-637 TPNQLV
+637 APNQLV

-672 YVGIKNIFNQYQSD
+672 YIGIKNIFNQYQSD

-701 AKPRTTYFGVR
+701 AKPRATYFGVM
-712 LNF
+712 LNFQ

>member
-1 MFIFVKYLN
+1 M
-10 KIRFLR
+10 R

-23 VFLIFVVIPNA
+23 LVLVFVVITNA
-34 FSQSNPE
+34 FSQSILELNYNL
-41 ETYSEKDSFV
+41 TDSIV

-66 KTNSPIIVNVI
+66 KINSPIIINVI
-77 NSESI
+77 NSQAI
-82 RNVQACNLSESLS
+82 RDVQACNLSETLS

-149 MIEKIEVLKGG
+149 MIEKIEIMKGG

-192 YSIDRQSNDY
+192 LSIDRQSNDY
-202 SILGNSSIVSTSK
+202 SILGNSSIVSESR

-222 VNKREREAYDYNGD
+222 VNKREREVYDNNQD

-242 YLNNISLGANMYYMI
+242 YLNNISFGANMYYML
-257 KENQKLDFSFNSIYE
+257 KENQKLDVSFSSIYE
-272 NRYGGEITDQNPA
+272 YRYGGGIKERGPA

-300 GGIDYQINFNNYD
+300 GGIDYQINFNNFD
-313 SSFITYVAYQNTDRE
+313 SSLITYLAYQNTNRE

-335 DDDAIELDA
+335 DDGIELDV
-344 FLKNPP
+344 FLNNPP
-350 YGVSNVE
+350 YGNSYVK
-357 TINTGFQLNHMIS
+357 TLNTGFQLNHMIS
-370 PFVSGD
+370 PFFDGD

-393 IPSYSYLVDQV
+393 IPSYNYLVDQE

-428 RADFHNYVDKLIY
+428 RADFHNYVDKTIY

-449 KANDNLQFRLGYGTG
+449 KANDNLQFRFGYGTG
-464 FRAPQAF
+464 FRAAQAL

-483 ISRVRLSPDLNEEK
+483 ISRVSLSPDLNEEK
-497 SESFNLSLNY
+497 SESLNLSVNY

-517 FTMDL
+517 FTVDL
-522 FYNQLN
+522 FYNQLQ

-543 VFEKQNGQSAIIK
+543 VFEKQNGQGAVIK

-562 RANFNRLIQ
+562 RANFNRVIQ
-571 IEGGYTM
+571 LEGGYTI

-584 NAVEYIDEVSGI
+584 NTVEYIEGISGI
-596 KEFIRTPDNYG
+596 KEFIRTPNNYG
-607 YAVLTYNNYNISST
+607 YAVLTHTKGNISST

-637 TPNQLV
+637 APNQLV

-672 YVGIKNIFNQYQSD
+672 YIGIKNIFNQYQSD
-686 FDLGKNRDSNYVYGP
+686 FDIGKNRDSNYVYGP
-701 AKPRTTYFGVR
+701 AKPRATYFGVM
-712 LNF
+712 LNFQ

>member
-1 MFIFVKYLN
+1 M
-10 KIRFLR
+10 R

-23 VFLIFVVIPNA
+23 LVLVFVVITNA
-34 FSQSNPE
+34 FSQSILELNYNL
-41 ETYSEKDSFV
+41 TDSIV

-66 KTNSPIIVNVI
+66 KINSPITINVI
-77 NSESI
+77 NSQVI
-82 RNVQACNLSESLS
+82 RDVQACNLSETLS

-149 MIEKIEVLKGG
+149 MIEKIEIMKGG

-192 YSIDRQSNDY
+192 LSIDRQSNDY
-202 SILGNSSIVSTSK
+202 SILGNSSIVSESR

-222 VNKREREAYDYNGD
+222 VNKREREVYDNNQD

-242 YLNNISLGANMYYMI
+242 YLNNISFGANMYYMI
-257 KENQKLDFSFNSIYE
+257 KENQKLDVSFSSIYE
-272 NRYGGEITDQNPA
+272 YRYGGGIKERGPA

-300 GGIDYQINFNNYD
+300 GGIDYQINFNNFD
-313 SSFITYVAYQNTDRE
+313 SSLITYLAYQNTNRE

-335 DDDAIELDA
+335 DDGIELDV
-344 FLKNPP
+344 FLNNPP
-350 YGVSNVE
+350 YGNSYVK
-357 TINTGFQLNHMIS
+357 TLNTGFQLNHMIS
-370 PFVSGD
+370 PFFDGD

-393 IPSYSYLVDQV
+393 IPSYNYLVDQE

-428 RADFHNYVDKLIY
+428 RADFHNYVDKTIY

-449 KANDNLQFRLGYGTG
+449 KANDNLQFRFGYGTG
-464 FRAPQAF
+464 FRAAQAL

-483 ISRVRLSPDLNEEK
+483 ISRVSLSPDLNEEK
-497 SESFNLSLNY
+497 SESLNLSVNY

-517 FTMDL
+517 FTVDL
-522 FYNQLN
+522 FYNQLQ

-543 VFEKQNGQSAIIK
+543 VFEKQNGQGAVIK

-562 RANFNRLIQ
+562 RANFNRVIQ
-571 IEGGYTM
+571 LEGGYTI

-584 NAVEYIDEVSGI
+584 NTVEYIEGISGI
-596 KEFIRTPDNYG
+596 KEFIRTPNNYG
-607 YAVLTYNNYNISST
+607 YAVLTHTKGNISST

-631 VPHFAG
+631 VPHFTGA
-637 TPNQLV
+637 PNQLV

-672 YVGIKNIFNQYQSD
+672 YIGIKNIFNQYQSD
-686 FDLGKNRDSNYVYGP
+686 FDIGKNRDSNYVYGP
-701 AKPRTTYFGVR
+701 AKPRATYFGVM
-712 LNF
+712 LNFQ

>member
-1 MFIFVKYLN
+1 
-10 KIRFLR
+10 
-16 RNKFMRY
+16 MRH
-23 VFLIFVVIPNA
+23 VLLFFVVVTNV
-34 FSQSNPE
+34 FSQTTSE
-41 ETYSEKDSFV
+41 ATYSQTDSVV

-66 KTNSPIIVNVI
+66 KTNSPVIVNVI
-77 NSESI
+77 NSEAI

-149 MIEKIEVLKGG
+149 MIEKIEVMKGG

-181 KENSSQIEFNT
+181 KENSSQIEFST
-192 YSIDRQSNDY
+192 HSIDRQSNDY
-202 SILGNSSIVSTSK
+202 SILGNSSIVSKSK
-215 KAGVSLF
+215 KAGLSLF
-222 VNKREREAYDYNGD
+222 VNKREREAYDNNQD
-236 GFSELP
+236 RFSELP
-242 YLNNISLGANMYYMI
+242 YLNNLSFGANMYFMP
-257 KENQKLDFSFNSIYE
+257 KENQKLDVSFSSIYE
-272 NRYGGEITDQNPA
+272 YRYGGEMPVQNPA
-285 HLAEQSEERTHNIFA
+285 HFSAQSEERTHHIFA

-313 SSFITYVAYQNTDRE
+313 SSLITYLAYQNTDRE

-335 DDDAIELDA
+335 DDDIELDG
-344 FLKNPP
+344 FLKSPP
-350 YGVSNVE
+350 YGDSYVE
-357 TINTGFQLNHMIS
+357 TLNTGFQLNHMLS
-370 PFVSGD
+370 PFFAGD
-376 NVLTLGVD
+376 NVLTLGFD

-393 IPSYSYLVDQV
+393 IPAYNYLVDQV

-428 RADFHNYVDKLIY
+428 RADFHNYVDKPIY

-449 KANDNLQFRLGYGTG
+449 KANDDIQFRFGYGTG
-464 FRAPQAF
+464 FRAPQAL

-483 ISRVRLSPDLNEEK
+483 ISRVILSPDLKEEK
-497 SESFNLSLNY
+497 SESLNLSVNY

-517 FTMDL
+517 FTVDL
-522 FYNQLN
+522 FYNQLQ

-534 PIGQDEFGE
+534 PIGQDTFGE
-543 VFEKQNGQSAIIK
+543 VYEKQNGQSALIQ

-562 RANFNRLIQ
+562 RANFNGIVQL
-571 IEGGYTM
+571 EGGYTI

-584 NAVEYIDEVSGI
+584 NAVEYIEGIAGI

-607 YAVLTYNNYNISST
+607 YAVLTYTKKNISST
-621 LNYVYTGSMK
+621 LNYVYTGTMI

-637 TPNQLV
+637 APNQLV
-643 DEIVTTNSFSE
+643 DEIVTTDSFSE

-660 YNIPTDLVSLDL
+660 YTFPSDTVSFDI
-672 YVGIKNIFNQYQSD
+672 YTGIKNIFNRYQSD
-686 FDLGKNRDSNYVYGP
+686 FDIGKNRDSNYIYGP
-701 AKPRTTYFGVR
+701 AQPRTTYFGVR
-712 LNF
+712 LNFN

>member
-1 MFIFVKYLN
+1 
-10 KIRFLR
+10 
-16 RNKFMRY
+16 MRY
-23 VFLIFVVIPNA
+23 LVLVFVVITNA
-34 FSQSNPE
+34 FSQSILELNYNL
-41 ETYSEKDSFV
+41 TDSIV

-66 KTNSPIIVNVI
+66 KINSPIIINVI
-77 NSESI
+77 NSQAI
-82 RNVQACNLSESLS
+82 RDVQACNLSETLS

-149 MIEKIEVLKGG
+149 MIEKIEIMKGG

-192 YSIDRQSNDY
+192 LSIDRQSNDY
-202 SILGNSSIVSTSK
+202 SILGNSSIVSESR

-222 VNKREREAYDYNGD
+222 VNKREREVYDNNQD

-242 YLNNISLGANMYYMI
+242 YLNNISFGANMYYMI
-257 KENQKLDFSFNSIYE
+257 KENQKLDVSFSSIYE
-272 NRYGGEITDQNPA
+272 YRYGGGIKERGPA

-300 GGIDYQINFNNYD
+300 GGIDYQINFNNFD
-313 SSFITYVAYQNTDRE
+313 SSLITYLAYQNTNRE

-335 DDDAIELDA
+335 DDGIELDV
-344 FLKNPP
+344 FLNNPP
-350 YGVSNVE
+350 YGNSYVK
-357 TINTGFQLNHMIS
+357 TLNTGFQLNHMIS
-370 PFVSGD
+370 PFFDGD

-393 IPSYSYLVDQV
+393 IPSYNYLANQE

-428 RADFHNYVDKLIY
+428 RADFHNYVDKTIY

-449 KANDNLQFRLGYGTG
+449 KANDNLQFRFGYGTG
-464 FRAPQAF
+464 FRAAQAL

-483 ISRVRLSPDLNEEK
+483 ISRVSLSPDLNEEK
-497 SESFNLSLNY
+497 SESLNLSVNY

-517 FTMDL
+517 FTVDL
-522 FYNQLN
+522 FYNQLQ

-543 VFEKQNGQSAIIK
+543 VFEKQNGQGAVIK

-562 RANFNRLIQ
+562 RANFNRVIQ
-571 IEGGYTM
+571 LEGGYTI

-584 NAVEYIDEVSGI
+584 NTVEYIEGISGI
-596 KEFIRTPDNYG
+596 KEFIRTPNNYG
-607 YAVLTYNNYNISST
+607 YAVLTHTKGNISST

-637 TPNQLV
+637 APNQLV

-672 YVGIKNIFNQYQSD
+672 YIGIKNIFNQYQSD
-686 FDLGKNRDSNYVYGP
+686 FDIGKNRDSNYVYGP
-701 AKPRTTYFGVR
+701 AKPRATYFGVM
-712 LNF
+712 LNFQ

>member
-1 MFIFVKYLN
+1 M
-10 KIRFLR
+10 R

-23 VFLIFVVIPNA
+23 LVLVFVVITNA
-34 FSQSNPE
+34 FSQSILELN
-41 ETYSEKDSFV
+41 YNLSDSIV

-66 KTNSPIIVNVI
+66 KINSPIIINVI
-77 NSESI
+77 NSQVI
-82 RNVQACNLSESLS
+82 RDVQACNLSETLS

-149 MIEKIEVLKGG
+149 MIEKIEIMKGG

-192 YSIDRQSNDY
+192 LSIDRQSNDY
-202 SILGNSSIVSTSK
+202 SILGNSSIVSESR

-222 VNKREREAYDYNGD
+222 VNKREREVYDNNQD

-242 YLNNISLGANMYYMI
+242 YLNNISFGANMYYMI
-257 KENQKLDFSFNSIYE
+257 KENQKLDVSFSSIYE
-272 NRYGGEITDQNPA
+272 YRYGGGIKERGPA

-300 GGIDYQINFNNYD
+300 GGIDYQINFNNFD
-313 SSFITYVAYQNTDRE
+313 SSLITYLAYQNTNRE

-335 DDDAIELDA
+335 DDGIELDV
-344 FLKNPP
+344 FLNNPP
-350 YGVSNVE
+350 YGNSYVK
-357 TINTGFQLNHMIS
+357 TLNTGFQLNHMIS
-370 PFVSGD
+370 PFFDGD
-376 NVLTLGVD
+376 NLLTLGVD

-393 IPSYSYLVDQV
+393 IPSYNYLVDQE

-428 RADFHNYVDKLIY
+428 RADFHNYVDKTIY

-449 KANDNLQFRLGYGTG
+449 KANDNLQFRFGYGTG
-464 FRAPQAF
+464 FRAAQAL

-483 ISRVRLSPDLNEEK
+483 ISRVSLSPDLNEEK
-497 SESFNLSLNY
+497 SESLNLSVNY

-517 FTMDL
+517 FTVDL
-522 FYNQLN
+522 FYNQLQ

-543 VFEKQNGQSAIIK
+543 VFEKQNGQGAVIK

-562 RANFNRLIQ
+562 RANFNRVIQ
-571 IEGGYTM
+571 LEGGYTI

-584 NAVEYIDEVSGI
+584 NTVEYIEGISGI
-596 KEFIRTPDNYG
+596 KEFIRTPNNYG
-607 YAVLTYNNYNISST
+607 YAVLTHTKGNISST

-637 TPNQLV
+637 APNQLV

-672 YVGIKNIFNQYQSD
+672 YIGIKNIFNQYQSD
-686 FDLGKNRDSNYVYGP
+686 FDIGKNRDSNYVYGP
-701 AKPRTTYFGVR
+701 AKPRATYFGVM
-712 LNF
+712 LNFQ